1 MANGLRA
8 VTACAP
14 WKAALS
20 FRGLGSS
27 LLVTGPVEAAPWGD
41 IWAEGG
47 ARKSGCS
54 AGREPSLPTLIPG
67 AWLEVQTPCPASM
80 ELSH

>member
-1 MANGLRA
+1 MAHGLRA

-20 FRGLGSS
+20 SRGLGSS
-27 LLVTGPVEAAPWGD
+27 LLVMGPVEAAPWGD

-47 ARKSGCS
+47 AQKSGCS